1 MTPLP
6 DNIFSD
12 ISAAIIQF
20 FTANGAFFQS
30 LGQREFYLLVA
41 LSIFLFGAETILA
54 GFHEDRFVRL
64 IFTILVV
71 ASLLSMYPGFYHLV
85 TGETKYLSTR
95 LEAGQNEMLQTKLN
109 QAAVGTEVP
118 SIANV
123 LGMFWYVVL
132 IILIGLERFMC
143 FAVIGF
149 SYMAQAVTIILGPLF
164 LPWAIMPSLEWI
176 AHSWFRSFIQ
186 YSFYGVVASAMV
198 YLNALVMLQFFGAN
212 PFPWDVNRLPVLVIQ
227 FSTIVGVCMYS
238 LVHIPSLTNSLF
250 SGRSGES
257 LLRR

>member
-1 MTPLP
+1 MISLP
-6 DNIFSD
+6 DNVFSD
-12 ISAAIIQF
+12 ISAAILKF
-20 FTANGAFFQS
+20 VTANGTFFQA
-30 LGQREFYLLVA
+30 LGQREFYLVVA
-41 LSIFLFGAETILA
+41 LAIFIFGTETILA
-54 GFHEDRFVRL
+54 GFHQDRFVRL
-64 IFTILVV
+64 VFTILIV
-71 ASLLSMYPGFYHLV
+71 ASLLSMYPSFYHLINN
-85 TGETKYLSTR
+85 ETTYLSTR
-95 LEAGQNEMLQTKLN
+95 LEAGQNEMLQQKLN

-132 IILIGLERFMC
+132 ILLIGAERFMC

-149 SYMAQAVTIILGPLF
+149 SYMAQAIAIILGPLF
-164 LPWAIMPSLEWI
+164 LPWAIVPSLEWL
-176 AHSWFRSFIQ
+176 AQSWFRSFIQ

-212 PFPWDVNRLPVLVIQ
+212 PFPWEVNRLPVLVIQ

-250 SGRSGES
+250 TGRSGES
-257 LLRR
+257 LVRR